1 MTAHAPQVLQQLD
14 EEGCARVAA
23 VLRRLPHSTVLLV
36 GQANT
41 YEAQTFDAV
50 DVVVK
55 QGGRTTVEVA
65 P

>member
-1 MTAHAPQVLQQLD
+1 MQQLD

-23 VLRRLPHSTVLLV
+23 VLRRLPHTTVLLV

-41 YEAQTFDAV
+41 YVSQTFDAI